1 MKQLQQLIAENED
14 WLMQRILSYA
24 KEQEYVKY
32 TSTLAEAWRISIEN
46 LSRTLGKAAGLD
58 PGSLEL
64 HPEEDYTQD
73 PFAAFGILEAQ
84 KHRSR
89 GLTLGMFLSLFKYYR
104 QSYIDLI
111 QKADFDPETGRRY
124 EHIVAR
130 CFDRIELGLCTEW
143 AEATNKERFNELQAS
158 NRFLA
163 NEKNKYLTIFESL
176 HDPVIL
182 LDNNNE
188 VTNMN
193 YAAAK
198 LLIGSALPGDIYYDP
213 EQNMPALPWLV
224 SELAAFSQSGLATL
238 NFEKALNTTQGL
250 RVFSVKLERM
260 LDISEKFSGVVVLLY
275 DLTESKRAAIVE
287 ERERLARE
295 LHDSVTQSLYSLSL
309 FAEWGKGL
317 LAVGDVE
324 SAQERMARIG
334 DISQQALREMRLLLY
349 ELRPSTLDEDGLIG
363 AIKNRLTAVE
373 TRVGIST
380 QLRANVTIDLLPH
393 IEECLYR
400 IAQEALNN
408 SLKHAEAT
416 AVLVQLQAHENTISL
431 TVTDDGKGVDPETV
445 HLEGRLGLSNMRA
458 RAERLGGVF
467 TIESKID
474 NGTTISLQLPPQGRT
489 AVSPDNGQLPVALPV
504 EAIV

>member
-1 MKQLQQLIAENED
+1 MKQLQQLITENEE
-14 WLMQRILSYA
+14 WLMRRILHYA
-24 KEQEYVKY
+24 KEHDYVKY

-58 PGSLEL
+58 FNNLEL

-73 PFAAFGILEAQ
+73 PFATFGILEAQ

-89 GLTLGMFLSLFKYYR
+89 GLTLGMFLSLLKYYR

-111 QKADFDPETGRRY
+111 QKAGFDLETCRRY
-124 EHIVAR
+124 ELIVAR

-198 LLIGSALPGDIYYDP
+198 LLIGSALPGDIYYDL
-213 EQNMPALPWLV
+213 EQDMPTLPWLD
-224 SELAAFSQSGLATL
+224 SELATFSQSGAATF
-238 NFEKALNTTQGL
+238 NFEKTLSTAQGL
-250 RVFSVKLERM
+250 RLFSVKLERM

-275 DLTESKRAAIVE
+275 DLTESKRAAIVA

-317 LAVGDVE
+317 LAVGDTE
-324 SAQERMARIG
+324 AAQERMARIG

-349 ELRPSTLDEDGLIG
+349 ELRPSTLDEDGLVG
-363 AIKNRLTAVE
+363 AIENRLTAVE
-373 TRVGIST
+373 KRVGVSA
-380 QLRANVTIDLLPH
+380 QLQANLAVDLLPH
-393 IEECLYR
+393 VEECIYR

-408 SLKHAEAT
+408 ALKHAEAT
-416 AVLVQLQAHENTISL
+416 AVLVQIQTHEGAVILN
-431 TVTDDGKGVDPETV
+431 VTDDGKGFDRETV
-445 HLEGRLGLSNMRA
+445 TLEGRMGLSNMHA
-458 RAERLGGVF
+458 RAERLGGILK
-467 TIESKID
+467 IESKIGS
-474 NGTTISLQLPPQGRT
+474 GTTISLHIPQQGKN
-489 AVSPDNGQLPVALPV
+489 AVVAPNGQLLPTSI
-504 EAIV
+504 EATV